1 MKKTIK
7 ESFSLLLDNRYLLVL
22 CVILALLGIGFVIYI
37 GLNVRPS
44 ELQLVSHC
52 SAFGF
57 THLYRDQ
64 WFYLLNFGV
73 FGLFAAI
80 MYIILTVKVFLV
92 KGKPLAIAFAW
103 LGIVIMLFAW
113 TTAYP
118 VLNILSGE
126 DCRVTSVR

>member
-7 ESFSLLLDNRYLLVL
+7 DSLALLLADRYLLVL
-22 CVILALLGIGFVIYI
+22 SGVLALLAISFAVYI

-52 SAFGF
+52 SAFGV

-64 WFYLLNFGV
+64 WYYLLTFGL

-80 MYIILTVKVFLV
+80 MHIILAVKLLTVK
-92 KGKPLAIAFAW
+92 GHSLAILFAW
-103 LGIVIMLFAW
+103 LGIAAIILAW
-113 TTAYP
+113 MTAYA
-118 VLNILSGE
+118 VINIYVNVNVCSI
-126 DCRVTSVR
+126 

>member
-7 ESFSLLLDNRYLLVL
+7 DSFALLIADRYLLVL
-22 CVILALLGIGFVIYI
+22 SGVLALLAISFAVYI

-52 SAFGF
+52 SAFGV

-64 WFYLLNFGV
+64 WYYLLTFGV

-80 MYIILTVKVFLV
+80 IHIILAVKLLTVK
-92 KGKPLAIAFAW
+92 GHSLAILFAW
-103 LGIVIMLFAW
+103 LGIAAIILAW
-113 TTAYP
+113 MTAYA
-118 VLNILSGE
+118 VINIYVNVNVCSI
-126 DCRVTSVR
+126 